1 LGKHLGSCAEVAYP
15 HAFGVLAFRVL
26 AFEALAFEVLAF
38 GVLGTSNL
46 TNCTTRRSP
55 DSMAWL
61 AIVPSL

>member
-1 LGKHLGSCAEVAYP
+1 MGKHLGSCAEVAHP
-15 HAFGVLAFRVL
+15 HAFEVL
-26 AFEALAFEVLAF
+26 AFEVLAFEVLAF
-38 GVLGTSNL
+38 GVLAFGVLGNL